1 MEGTFEQ
8 LVEWARADLPEL
20 GASERLAAIRC
31 VVEGDYL
38 SALHIYDLIE
48 LADSKGMKESIDGT
62 YNKSK
67 ALHKW
72 LYMLVGGPYP
82 RSLGPGYDKAVSYTH
97 LTLPT
102 ILLV

>member
-38 SALHIYDLIE
+38 C
-48 LADSKGMKESIDGT
+48 ADGIQPHRHVA
-62 YNKSK
+62 NQ
-67 ALHKW
+67 
-72 LYMLVGGPYP
+72 
-82 RSLGPGYDKAVSYTH
+82 
-97 LTLPT
+97 
-102 ILLV
+102 